1 MSNLPAIK
9 SVIAGMAWTC
19 SISLTQPLLQV
30 MHTTFALQFKW
41 LETQFLRLIM
51 SKYVFGPGNRA
62 SIHSLQTCSPDS
74 LVDGQ
79 KAHFSGMGYCSLG
92 ALYAPITLVALLKAQ
107 GLAAGAPGAFGF
119 ERASDH
125 NRDRESRVEGT

>member
-1 MSNLPAIK
+1 MSSDQGIEP
-9 SVIAGMAWTC
+9 STH
-19 SISLTQPLLQV
+19 S
-30 MHTTFALQFKW
+30 
-41 LETQFLRLIM
+41 R
-51 SKYVFGPGNRA
+51 RA
-62 SIHSLQTCSPDS
+62 RQIFW
-74 LVDGQ
+74 LVDAQ